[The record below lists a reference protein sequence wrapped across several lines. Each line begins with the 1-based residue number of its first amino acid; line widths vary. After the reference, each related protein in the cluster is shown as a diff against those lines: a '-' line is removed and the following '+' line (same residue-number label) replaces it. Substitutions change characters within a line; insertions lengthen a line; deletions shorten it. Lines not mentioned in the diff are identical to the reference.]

1 MMYDKLNVLDEE
13 RLIALEN
20 IIRQKEKVAKHY
32 KSIIKGEEKIFSNW
46 RSGLEVILPIDKK
59 WKVIGKWSPN

>member
-1 MMYDKLNVLDEE
+1 MYDKLNVLDEE

-32 KSIIKGEEKIFSNW
+32 KSIIKGEEKIFFQ
-46 RSGLEVILPIDKK
+46 LEIWFGSYIT
-59 WKVIGKWSPN
+59 

>member
-1 MMYDKLNVLDEE
+1 MMYDELNTLNEE

-32 KSIIKGEEKIFSNW
+32 NKKVRRGSFQMGDLVWKV
-46 RSGLEVILPIDKK
+46 RLLVDKK
-59 WKVIGKWSPN
+59 SKVLGKLSPVSR